1 MPFPY
6 KPNYTVLYARRQ
18 LQLGLQVPF
27 YPTGTDKSDTTVLPP
42 DVEEPGCVAMFVY
55 NDSGSDIGAN
65 KVVAR
70 KAATT
75 GARIRI
81 CPSGSDPSLVMGVTL
96 AAIANGYCGFIAV
109 AGQVGIEAGAA
120 GITADTRIKVG
131 AANGVAVD
139 TASTDDFAFA
149 HETKASGAIAKC
161 SLRGVPVGPIF
172 DGSM

>member
-6 KPNYTVLYARRQ
+6 KPTDTFLLARKPMA
-18 LQLGLQVPF
+18 LGTIVPF
-27 YPTGTDKSDTTVLPP
+27 YPTETDKSDTSVLPP
-42 DVEEPGCVAMFVY
+42 DQREPGCLAMFVY
-55 NDSGSDIGAN
+55 NDSGSTIAKN

-70 KAATT
+70 KAATVT
-75 GARIRI
+75 AAVRI
-81 CPSGSDPSLVMGVTL
+81 CPSGSDPSLVMGVSL
-96 AAIANGYCGFIAV
+96 GSIATGYCGFIAI

-131 AANGVAVD
+131 AADGVAVD